1 MNIECTLSLS
11 LCSEKLNAR
20 NIKVL
25 LLAMINYQ
33 PNLKSHEF
41 RGLEKFKD
49 SLDMA
54 LEMRD
59 NNAKWLQQRSDAFI
73 AALKKYI

>member
-1 MNIECTLSLS
+1 MYSISLS

-41 RGLEKFKD
+41 RGLEKFRD

-54 LEMRD
+54 LEVR
-59 NNAKWLQQRSDAFI
+59 NNNEIWLQQRSDAFI

>member
-1 MNIECTLSLS
+1 
-11 LCSEKLNAR
+11 
-20 NIKVL
+20 
-25 LLAMINYQ
+25 MINYQ

-41 RGLEKFKD
+41 RGLEKFRD

-59 NNAKWLQQRSDAFI
+59 NNEIWLQQRSDAFV